1 MKEEALRTNK
11 KEANYNQDWKSNKV
25 VECYITT
32 LAQIQIENDVFFF
45 LSSIFDRWI
54 NIYSRF
60 DCYLSHVCKSNEQLN
75 TAEIACGLFVCLPFE
90 WFMGQRL

>member
-45 LSSIFDRWI
+45 SLQYLIVGL
-54 NIYSRF
+54 IYILALTATYRTS
-60 DCYLSHVCKSNEQLN
+60 VCIQK
-75 TAEIACGLFVCLPFE
+75 
-90 WFMGQRL
+90 